1 MSDNTA
7 ALTMSQAIPLRR
19 ANPAAE
25 PRLGWRDRLA
35 QLDLVPDLGNNIG
48 SGEWWR
54 GLATLTLLCGTAI
67 ATFPGVQPLAV
78 GAPALDAADFNE
90 ARGQMIVPLAFG
102 GETGRHMAAPDAE
115 IGRTSWRGRGCQYV

>member
-1 MSDNTA
+1 MSGNTA

-67 ATFPGVQPLAV
+67 ATFPRSEEQTSELQSLMRISYAV
-78 GAPALDAADFNE
+78 LCLNKKNKIQTKLLQNTTDLTIID
-90 ARGQMIVPLAFG
+90 
-102 GETGRHMAAPDAE
+102 T
-115 IGRTSWRGRGCQYV
+115 